1 MKQQRRHFSAQQK
14 VQMLRQHLVE
24 KVSISE
30 VCDQNGISP
39 TQFYQWQKVFFE
51 CGTAAF
57 EKAGNGRKDSQVKTL
72 ERQNAHLQAKLVR
85 KDEVI
90 AEIMASHVALKK
102 ILARIER
109 RLGRAGCPGRGGRL
123 RAVLVRQNRNQG
135 EADDSLDW
143 HYAE

>member
-1 MKQQRRHFSAQQK
+1 MISAK
-14 VQMLRQHLVE
+14 RNLFMHAYR
-24 KVSISE
+24 K
-30 VCDQNGISP
+30 D
-39 TQFYQWQKVFFE
+39 TFYQWQKVFFE

-102 ILARIER
+102 N
-109 RLGRAGCPGRGGRL
+109 LG
-123 RAVLVRQNRNQG
+123 
-135 EADDSLDW
+135 ED
-143 HYAE
+143 

>member
-1 MKQQRRHFSAQQK
+1 MCKYHLVVLQSELDISSMIVTLLHDKSLGKEMSMNKQRRKFSAQQK
-14 VQMLRQHLVE
+14 VKMLRQHLVE

-102 ILARIER
+102 N
-109 RLGRAGCPGRGGRL
+109 LG
-123 RAVLVRQNRNQG
+123 
-135 EADDSLDW
+135 ED
-143 HYAE
+143 